1 MKGIFPNSE
10 LIVSL
15 PKSQTLGRP
24 TTTGPIESAIRMLR
38 KLLRDYGLSRQA
50 NILDEQETEI

>member
-1 MKGIFPNSE
+1 MTGIFPNSE
-10 LIVSL
+10 FIVSL

-24 TTTGPIESAIRMLR
+24 TTTGPIEPAIRMLR

-50 NILDEQETEI
+50 NILDE